1 MTPTETVT
9 VDQLADAVKA
19 NDRDRVRQI
28 LDARPDLIRTDMA
41 YENEHQ
47 VLHYA
52 VYARFPEMVRLLM
65 QRGANARKG
74 VWPHRAATTAFVI
87 AGDRDYDEIVAIIE
101 EEENL
106 RKAQAPADP
115 KAAARQELIKA
126 FDRNDEG
133 AILRIVDAD
142 PSLIEAHWWAL
153 NAAAGKCF
161 ERLAAWL
168 LEHGYDVNSRSGDRT
183 PLDMAAECAPYFSL
197 DRARKMMVWLREHGA
212 ELTPRAA
219 VALGETEWLRTRYA
233 DGKLANPPTMKAD
246 CAYGGLLE
254 IAAINDHLDM
264 VELLLELGF
273 DPDER
278 APIEGA
284 DRDGWGGPLDEC
296 AHWGRLAIAET
307 LLKRGA
313 DPNPKPHISKT
324 PIACAYE
331 KRDSAMIELLERY
344 RAIAH
349 PVSVGIAGN
358 LEKAKNLI
366 ADEAAG
372 QLPPGFI
379 GPQETLGDLLL
390 WSGGAGGHPEIV
402 RLALPIFNLP
412 RDDPRWWWMLW
423 HPLFRSLECFTLVL
437 QCCNPDASLYFGRTI
452 LHDIVGMYGRDRN
465 REGRDSTGDAI
476 AFASAVLDAGGRL
489 DIRDDLLKSTPLG
502 WACRWGLAD
511 LVKLFLD
518 RGADP
523 VEADA
528 EPWATP
534 RAWAEKMHHQEIV
547 ELVNVARPNV
557 SS

>member
-1 MTPTETVT
+1 MTPTETFT
-9 VDQLADAVKA
+9 VDQLAEAVKA
-19 NDRDRVRQI
+19 NDVDRVRQI
-28 LDARPDLIRTDMA
+28 LNAQPDLARADMA

-52 VYARFPEMVRLLM
+52 VYARLPEMVRLLM
-65 QRGANARKG
+65 ERGADARKG
-74 VWPHRAATTAFVI
+74 VWPHRAATTALVI
-87 AGDRDYDEIVAIIE
+87 ARDRGYDEIAAIIE
-101 EEENL
+101 EQESL
-106 RKAQAPADP
+106 RKTQVRPDP
-115 KAAARQELIKA
+115 KSAAHEDLMKA
-126 FDRNDEG
+126 FDRNDED
-133 AILRIVDAD
+133 AILRTLGAD
-142 PSLIEAHWWAL
+142 PSLIEAHSWAMH
-153 NAAAGKCF
+153 AAACKCF

-168 LEHGYDVNSRSGDRT
+168 LDHGYDVNSRRGDRP
-183 PLDMAAECAPYFSL
+183 PLDMAAGCAPYFSL
-197 DRARKMMVWLREHGA
+197 DKAHKMMIWLRDHGA

-219 VALGETEWLRTRYA
+219 IALGETEWLRARHA

-254 IAAINDHLDM
+254 IAASNDRLDM

-307 LLKRGA
+307 LLKNGA
-313 DPNPKPHISKT
+313 DPNPKPHLSKT
-324 PIACAYE
+324 PIAWAYE
-331 KRDSAMIELLERY
+331 QRDTAMIELLERSG
-344 RAIAH
+344 AIAH
-349 PVSVGIAGN
+349 PTSVGIGGDI
-358 LEKAKNLI
+358 EKAKKLI
-366 ADEAAG
+366 SDEAAG
-372 QLPPGFI
+372 KLPPGLI
-379 GPQETLGDLLL
+379 GPQETLGELLL

-423 HPLFRSLECFTLVL
+423 HPLFRSLECFQLVL
-437 QCCNPDASLYFGRTI
+437 QRCNPEASLYFGRTI
-452 LHDIVGMYGRDRN
+452 LHDIVGMYGRGRN

-476 AFASAVLDAGGRL
+476 GFASAVLDAGGRL

-523 VEADA
+523 VERDA

-534 RAWAEKMHHQEIV
+534 RAWAEKGKHSGV
-547 ELVNVARPNV
+547 LAVLA
-557 SS
+557 SKS